1 VDNAIAL
8 GPAPLP
14 RYAPSVFGVFLL
26 TQVLD
31 GLFTYWGVTTFGV
44 GVEANVLLA
53 TSIEAIGAPR
63 ALLSAKLLASVCG
76 YILYCAS
83 FYRTLSVATG
93 LYVGVAIVPW
103 LAISSMFHLWR

>member
-1 VDNAIAL
+1 MDSGIAL
-8 GPAPLP
+8 RPAPLP
-14 RYAPSVFGVFLL
+14 RYAPSVFGVFLA

-31 GLFTYWGVTTFGV
+31 GLFTYWGVTVLGV

-63 ALLSAKLLASVCG
+63 ALVAAKLLAGVCG

-83 FYRTLSVATG
+83 FYRSLAIATG
-93 LYVGVAIVPW
+93 LYVGVAIFPW
-103 LAISSMFHLWR
+103 LAVGVRLHVWQ

>member
-1 VDNAIAL
+1 MDNVIAL
-8 GPAPLP
+8 RPDPLP
-14 RYAPSVFGVFLL
+14 RYAPSVFGVFLV

-63 ALLSAKLLASVCG
+63 ALLSAKLLASACG

-83 FYRTLSVATG
+83 FHRSLAIATG
-93 LYVGVAIVPW
+93 LYVGVAILPW
-103 LAISSMFHLWR
+103 VAISSTFHLWR

>member
-1 VDNAIAL
+1 MDNAMAL
-8 GPAPLP
+8 RPAPLP
-14 RYAPSVFGVFLL
+14 RYAPSVFGVFLV

-63 ALLSAKLLASVCG
+63 VHSFPTRRSSDLDRKSV
-76 YILYCAS
+76 
-83 FYRTLSVATG
+83 V
-93 LYVGVAIVPW
+93 
-103 LAISSMFHLWR
+103 